1 MMMNNLGRIVLLV
14 AVFAATATAFT
25 TPTTVNKQVVRPTTT
40 AVFVG
45 TVPDERDLE
54 ISEDVGMVP
63 LVLKMAGILTIKT
76 AKDII
81 NYPPMLFD
89 TFTRQVSGKDET
101 NPATFV
107 AKLMGVLIFK
117 AIHDAVYFPMI
128 WSQRMIQCQ
137 SLEECDVDR
146 Y

>member
-1 MMMNNLGRIVLLV
+1 MNNLGRIVLLV
-14 AVFAATATAFT
+14 AVIASMATAFT
-25 TPTTVNKQVVRPTTT
+25 TPTVSKQAIRPTTT

-63 LVLKMAGILTIKT
+63 LVLKMAGVLTIKT
-76 AKDII
+76 AKDVI

-89 TFTRQVSGKDET
+89 SFTRQVSGKDET

-128 WSQRMIQCQ
+128 WSQRLIQCQ
-137 SLEECDVDR
+137 SLDECDVDR

>member
-14 AVFAATATAFT
+14 AVIASMATAFT
-25 TPTTVNKQVVRPTTT
+25 TPTVSKQAIRPTTT

-63 LVLKMAGILTIKT
+63 LVLKMAGVLTIKT
-76 AKDII
+76 AKDVI

-89 TFTRQVSGKDET
+89 SFTRQVSGKDET

-128 WSQRMIQCQ
+128 WSQRLIQCQ
-137 SLEECDVDR
+137 SLDECDVDR

>member
-14 AVFAATATAFT
+14 AVIASMATAFT
-25 TPTTVNKQVVRPTTT
+25 TPTVSKQAIRPTTT

-63 LVLKMAGILTIKT
+63 LVLKMAGVLTIKT
-76 AKDII
+76 AKDVI

-89 TFTRQVSGKDET
+89 SFTRQVSGKDET

>member
-25 TPTTVNKQVVRPTTT
+25 TTSVNKQVVRPTTT
-40 AVFVG
+40 AMFVG
-45 TVPDERDLE
+45 TVPEERDLE
-54 ISEDVGMVP
+54 ISDDVGMVP
-63 LVLKMAGILTIKT
+63 LVLKMAGVLTIKT

-89 TFTRQVSGKDET
+89 TFTREVSGKDET

-117 AIHDAVYFPMI
+117 AIHDAFYFPMI
-128 WSQRMIQCQ
+128 WTQRMIQCQ